1 MSSEEKEEDDLANS
15 NRSSEDLEKRD
26 KDIIDVPESCPT
38 KEDVMRKDEDSSE
51 LCVSGNEGLKIKD
64 SIDISGSNKD
74 NIDVPGSKKD
84 LKKKAENIRP
94 VLKKNPMPSSRR
106 VLAPE
111 KKVKTETKSE
121 ILKQDTIKKRKDVR
135 QPIEPR

>member
-15 NRSSEDLEKRD
+15 NASNEDLEKKD
-26 KDIIDVPESCPT
+26 KDIIDVPESFPT
-38 KEDVMRKDEDSSE
+38 NEHVKRIDEDSSE

-74 NIDVPGSKKD
+74 IIDVPGSDKD

-94 VLKKNPMPSSRR
+94 VLKKNPSSSSRR

-111 KKVKTETKSE
+111 KKVKPETKSE